1 MSDEEMDAYRRW
13 FEERHPAQ
21 DSAAT
26 EGGDRISDGTGPI
39 PATVSEKG
47 AEAVEL

>member
-1 MSDEEMDAYRRW
+1 MTEQELADWERW
-13 FEERHPAQ
+13 WKQRHPAQ
-21 DSAAT
+21 DSAT
-26 EGGDRISDGTGPI
+26 KGGDRISDGTGPI